1 MHSNNV
7 HPIIRWWVT
16 PKLPKEY
23 IFIPREKRPKKL
35 YQIIRVYL
43 RKWSVHPLKR
53 RIARHYVKFL
63 QQFFGLTVIGIT
75 GSTGKTST
83 KEMVYSILSQ
93 KGEVERSMLNI
104 DPTFNIP
111 TTILR
116 CGPSTKYLIL
126 EMGVEFPGEMDFYL
140 WLARPKVGVITNI
153 YQTHT
158 QFFGSP
164 EGVAQEKIKLIKCL
178 PQDGFAV
185 LNRENV
191 FTRRMEKETKAKVT
205 WFGKGSQITAQ
216 KIEITENLKTKFRLL
231 VNRESTE
238 IELPLLGSQFTEN
251 ALAAAGVG
259 HILGASLEE
268 IKNGLE
274 NFEAPEHRMRPIK
287 LKNGALILDD
297 SYNNNP
303 TAARLAL
310 QILKESAGGRKMVV
324 VMGDMLELGKDE
336 KERHRELGRAIAKT
350 GAKYL
355 VGVGKLAKY
364 IVDEAKKEMP
374 KENIFWC
381 KSAEEVPPVLSPILK
396 KDTIILIK
404 GSRSIGLDK
413 LVSQLLS

>member
-1 MHSNNV
+1 MSSIPEILQWWVSPKLHPHYFVIPPERRPKEFGKLMRLYYRTWIV
-7 HPIIRWWVT
+7 HPI
-16 PKLPKEY
+16 
-23 IFIPREKRPKKL
+23 KRRLAK
-35 YQIIRVYL
+35 YYL
-43 RKWSVHPLKR
+43 R
-53 RIARHYVKFL
+53 FL
-63 QQFFGLTVIGIT
+63 QKFFGLTVVGVT

-93 KGEVERSMLNI
+93 KGEACRSNLNI

-111 TTILR
+111 TTILKCR
-116 CGPSTKYLIL
+116 PSTKYLIL

-164 EGVAQEKIKLIKCL
+164 EGVAREKVRLINCL

-185 LNRENV
+185 LNKENI
-191 FTRRMEKETKAKVT
+191 FTQKMGKETKAKVI
-205 WFGKGSQITAQ
+205 WFGKGSRITAQ
-216 KIEITENLKTKFRLL
+216 KIQITENLKTRFRLY
-231 VNRESTE
+231 VNKKSVE
-238 IELPLLGSQFTEN
+238 IKLPLLGFQFAEN
-251 ALAAAGVG
+251 ALAAASVG
-259 HILGASLEE
+259 HILGASLKE

-287 LKNGALILDD
+287 LKNGVIILDD

-310 QILKESAGGRKMVV
+310 QTLKEAAGGREMVI

-336 KERHRELGRAIAKT
+336 KERHKELGRTIAKT
-350 GAKYL
+350 GARYL
-355 VGVGKLAKY
+355 VGVGKLAEY
-364 IVDEAKKEMP
+364 MLDAAKKEMP
-374 KENIFWC
+374 KENVFWC
-381 KSAEEVPPVLSPILK
+381 ESAEEVPPVLMPILK
-396 KDTIILIK
+396 KDTIVLIK

-413 LVSQLLS
+413 LVLRLLP